1 MQNLYNF
8 YNTIKK
14 RLFEKF
20 KGQNNNETHTNN
32 KKQTDKN
39 LTTFFTV
46 SYVPSI
52 SEKFKRFFKNNNI
65 NYYTININI
74 SRLFFYRVW
83 KILSHDSTPPRRSPV
98 QNVTRVKFLRSYD
111 ARQKN
116 PVSGIVDRLSVV
128 YGTSERERNCF
139 QRRSHRKNRFR

>member
-74 SRLFFYRVW
+74 SRLFFYRV
-83 KILSHDSTPPRRSPV
+83 
-98 QNVTRVKFLRSYD
+98 
-111 ARQKN
+111 
-116 PVSGIVDRLSVV
+116 
-128 YGTSERERNCF
+128 
-139 QRRSHRKNRFR
+139 